1 MLPISLAGQLVYT
14 LLTPVIWVAVLLK
27 AVLGVLWSVL
37 VFIPNLVIKVRPTA
51 NLKCRCLGLVPHAHH
66 ICPNH
71 DRAR

>member
-37 VFIPNLVIKVRPTA
+37 VFIPNLVIKVGPTA
-51 NLKCRCLGLVPHAHH
+51 NLKMPLPWTSTPRAPHM
-66 ICPNH
+66 P
-71 DRAR
+71 